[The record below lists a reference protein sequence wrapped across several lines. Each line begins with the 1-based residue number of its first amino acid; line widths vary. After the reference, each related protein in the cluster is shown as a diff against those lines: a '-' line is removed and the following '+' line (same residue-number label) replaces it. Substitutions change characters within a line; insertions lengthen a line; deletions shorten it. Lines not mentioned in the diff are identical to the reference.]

1 MNRTVLV
8 TGASRGIGYE
18 IARGFLENGDRV
30 ILGYLHTPESCLAL
44 EAEFPAAAL
53 AVRADVA
60 SREEVDRMFDQGR
73 ERFGSIDV
81 LINNAGIAE
90 QKQFQ
95 DITDG
100 DWDRMVAVNLSGVF
114 YCCRAVLPD
123 LLLKKSGVILNI
135 SSIWGICG
143 ASCEVHYSAVKAG
156 IIGLTKAL
164 AKELGPSGIRVNCI
178 APGAIETDMNASLGQ
193 SALDALREE
202 TPLGRLGTPREIA
215 KAALFLAGENAAFF
229 TGQVLSPNGGLVI

>member
-178 APGAIETDMNASLGQ
+178 APGAIETDMNAALDQ

-215 KAALFLAGENAAFF
+215 RAALFLAGENAAFF